1 MSPTYDYTNKQ
12 ASFHS
17 RQGRIWRLGSKFL
30 LVRFR
35 IGMSRENKSSSVR
48 IAQLRSVNSAA
59 CFAWFHKFLEPLP
72 KASTWAH
79 SWCRS
84 TVWSHGTVRRKFTD
98 FELIPLNIHPWP
110 TIFIAKAAIM
120 LNNVS
125 SVNHVNLLMNAAL
138 HWSDYRKSLPG
149 QIIRIRLKSEQKC
162 CLFLDILNSAIMNDL
177 FMTFPSRLKVD
188 DKCVY

>member
-17 RQGRIWRLGSKFL
+17 RLGGIWRLDSKFM
-30 LVRFR
+30 LVHFR
-35 IGMSRENKSSSVR
+35 TGMSCENNSSSVC
-48 IAQLRSVNSAA
+48 IAQLSLPNNAV

-72 KASTWAH
+72 KANTWAH

-84 TVWSHGTVRRKFTD
+84 TVWSLGTVRRKFTD
-98 FELIPLNIHPWP
+98 FKLIPLNIHPWP
-110 TIFIAKAAIM
+110 TIFIAKAAIT

-149 QIIRIRLKSEQKC
+149 QITRICLKREQSVAR
-162 CLFLDILNSAIMNDL
+162 FWTFSAV
-177 FMTFPSRLKVD
+177 R
-188 DKCVY
+188 

>member
-12 ASFHS
+12 AFHS

-35 IGMSRENKSSSVR
+35 IGMSRENNSSSVH

-72 KASTWAH
+72 KANTWAH

-84 TVWSHGTVRRKFTD
+84 TVWSLGTVRRKFTD
-98 FELIPLNIHPWP
+98 FKLIPLNIHQRP
-110 TIFIAKAAIM
+110 TIFIAKAAIT
-120 LNNVS
+120 LNNVG
-125 SVNHVNLLMNAAL
+125 SVSRVNLLMSAAS
-138 HWSDYRKSLPG
+138 HWCGAFKNHNGR
-149 QIIRIRLKSEQKC
+149 
-162 CLFLDILNSAIMNDL
+162 
-177 FMTFPSRLKVD
+177 SRT
-188 DKCVY
+188 